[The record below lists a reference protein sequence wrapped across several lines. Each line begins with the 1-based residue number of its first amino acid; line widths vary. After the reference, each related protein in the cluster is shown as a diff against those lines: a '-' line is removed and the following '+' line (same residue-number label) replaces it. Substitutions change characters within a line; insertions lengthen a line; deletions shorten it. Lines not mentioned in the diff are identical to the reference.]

1 MKPNKLMNEP
11 LPPPLPS
18 GPRPRGVDDQQSA
31 TPSSREAD
39 PTYNLLADKIGGVPN
54 IRKKDN
60 LYQAAA
66 IGVFL
71 IVGVVV
77 GAFFGEWPQGVLLGG
92 LAGLIAGTLISGA
105 VLTVIGLL
113 RKS

>member
-1 MKPNKLMNEP
+1 MNESVPP
-11 LPPPLPS
+11 LLPS
-18 GPRPRGVDDQQSA
+18 GTRQRGADDQQSP

-39 PTYNLLADKIGGVPN
+39 ATYNLLADKIGGVPN
-54 IRKKDN
+54 VRKKDN

-71 IVGVVV
+71 IVGAVV
-77 GAFFGEWPQGVLLGG
+77 GWFLGEWPQGVLLGG

-105 VLTVIGLL
+105 VLTVIGLR

>member
-1 MKPNKLMNEP
+1 MNES
-11 LPPPLPS
+11 LPPPIPS
-18 GPRPRGVDDQQSA
+18 GTRQPGADDQQSA
-31 TPSSREAD
+31 MPSSRGAD
-39 PTYNLLADKIGGVPN
+39 PTYNFLADKIGGVPN
-54 IRKKDN
+54 VRKKDN

-71 IVGVVV
+71 IVGAVV
-77 GAFFGEWPQGVLLGG
+77 GWFLGEWPQGVLLGG

-105 VLTVIGLL
+105 VLTVIGLR

>member
-1 MKPNKLMNEP
+1 MNES
-11 LPPPLPS
+11 LPPPLPPERRQP
-18 GPRPRGVDDQQSA
+18 GADDQQSP
-31 TPSSREAD
+31 TPSSGGAD
-39 PTYNLLADKIGGVPN
+39 ATYNLLADKIGGVPN
-54 IRKKDN
+54 VRKKDN

-77 GAFFGEWPQGVLLGG
+77 GGFLGEWPEGVLLGG

-105 VLTVIGLL
+105 VLTVIGLC

>member
-1 MKPNKLMNEP
+1 MLMNEA
-11 LPPPLPS
+11 LPPPLPP
-18 GPRPRGVDDQQSA
+18 GTRQRGADDQQSP
-31 TPSSREAD
+31 TLSSRGPD
-39 PTYNLLADKIGGVPN
+39 PTYDFLADKIGGVPN
-54 IRKKDN
+54 VRKKDN

-77 GAFFGEWPQGVLLGG
+77 GGCVGEWPEGVLLGG

-105 VLTVIGLL
+105 VLTVIGLC

>member
-1 MKPNKLMNEP
+1 MNESVPP
-11 LPPPLPS
+11 LLPS
-18 GPRPRGVDDQQSA
+18 GTRQRSADDQQSA
-31 TPSSREAD
+31 PLSSGGAD
-39 PTYNLLADKIGGVPN
+39 ATYNLLADKIGGVPN
-54 IRKKDN
+54 VRKKDN

-77 GAFFGEWPQGVLLGG
+77 GGFFGEWPEGVLLGG

-105 VLTVIGLL
+105 VLAVIGLC